1 MAWTILH
8 GPVDVLAGLIFG
20 TIAGAICGATK
31 VWNEPWK
38 RSSMVFMLGMFMMF
52 MGRSYGFNGGGA
64 MSSLALGIG
73 IQNFP
78 EGLAVSMPLMR
89 EGVSPLKAFWC
100 AQAPRELMRR
110 RRAASSL
117 LLGC

>member
-52 MGRSYGFNGGGA
+52 MGRYGF
-64 MSSLALGIG
+64 
-73 IQNFP
+73 
-78 EGLAVSMPLMR
+78 
-89 EGVSPLKAFWC
+89 K
-100 AQAPRELMRR
+100 RR
-110 RRAASSL
+110 RHVVARPRHL
-117 LLGC
+117 RQ